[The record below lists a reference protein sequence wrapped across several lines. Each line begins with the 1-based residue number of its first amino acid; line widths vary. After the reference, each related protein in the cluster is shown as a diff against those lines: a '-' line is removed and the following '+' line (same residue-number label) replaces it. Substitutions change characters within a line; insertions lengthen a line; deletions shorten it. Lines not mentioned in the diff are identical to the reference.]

1 VWGLHQRRLGSPLAS
16 NMGRRDC
23 GGLRSPL
30 SFDTMKGHDEN

>member
-1 VWGLHQRRLGSPLAS
+1 
-16 NMGRRDC
+16 MGRRNC